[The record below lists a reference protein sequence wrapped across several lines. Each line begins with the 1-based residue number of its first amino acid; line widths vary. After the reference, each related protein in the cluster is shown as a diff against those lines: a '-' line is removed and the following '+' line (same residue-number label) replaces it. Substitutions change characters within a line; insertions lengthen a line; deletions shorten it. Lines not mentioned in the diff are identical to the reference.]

1 MLELLKHTTKE
12 QETQKEIDAFLASEK
27 QSLKNRW
34 MADYPDKNAEFFE
47 QKVWCYLRENIMS
60 EHPNIVLE
68 ARVAKLNKASF

>member
-1 MLELLKHTTKE
+1 
-12 QETQKEIDAFLASEK
+12 LASEK